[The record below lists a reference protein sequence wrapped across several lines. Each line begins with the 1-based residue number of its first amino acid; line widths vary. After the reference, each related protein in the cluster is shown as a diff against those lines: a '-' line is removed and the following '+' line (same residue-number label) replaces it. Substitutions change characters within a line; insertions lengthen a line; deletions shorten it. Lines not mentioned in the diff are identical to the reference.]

1 MEFFLS
7 YTDLFLL
14 FFMVALLYS
23 SVGFGGG
30 SSYLAILALYGFEFT
45 FLRAIALLCNI
56 VVVTNGTWQYYH
68 HNLFDFRRTLPL
80 VFASVPMAYLGGM
93 IKLEAQTFFIIL
105 GATLFLAAI
114 AVWFRP
120 DKRIKEQGEK
130 SKNNPFPHGGRA
142 GDRVSNILS
151 NVGPGLGRVLGV
163 NGVSF
168 LLGST
173 IGLISGMVGIG
184 GGIFLSPLLY
194 LLNWDEPKRIS
205 AVASL
210 FILVNSISGLLGQ
223 FQSGIPDFD
232 WQLAFGLIVAVGF
245 GGFTGNYLGIV
256 KFKPIIV
263 RRATAILIA
272 YVSVQLLVKHLL

>member
-7 YTDLFLL
+7 HADLFLL

-56 VVVTNGTWQYYH
+56 TVVTNGTLQYHRKKLYNFH
-68 HNLFDFRRTLPL
+68 RTLPL
-80 VFASVPMAYLGGM
+80 VLTSVPMAYLGGM
-93 IKLEAQTFFIIL
+93 IKLEAKTFFIVL
-105 GATLFLAAI
+105 GFTLFLAAI

-120 DKRIKEQGEK
+120 SVKTKDERQKMKG
-130 SKNNPFPHGGRA
+130 NTNPLPHCW
-142 GDRVSNILS
+142 
-151 NVGPGLGRVLGV
+151 GRVRDGV
-163 NGVSF
+163 F
-168 LLGST
+168 LSIFLGSI
-173 IGLISGMVGIG
+173 IGFISGMVGIG

-210 FILVNSISGLLGQ
+210 FILVNSVSGLLGQ

-272 YVSVQLLVKHLL
+272 YVSVQLLVKYL